1 MFFHSYRIQEI
12 NKITKRR
19 LKEVKF
25 FKQRLLN
32 NYVEDWSVVPI
43 SDTNLDEDEDKK
55 SISHLISKDKI
66 KEEKCDEGILFLSES
81 DNLSFSYNKPRAL

>member
-1 MFFHSYRIQEI
+1 MFSFRIQEI

-55 SISHLISKDKI
+55 SVSHLISKDKI
-66 KEEKCDEGILFLSES
+66 KEEKCDEGLYLYYVFQGSEM
-81 DNLSFSYNKPRAL
+81 